1 MYTKNM
7 YTQGQK
13 FGITV
18 KVFKRNMH
26 VQQGMDS
33 AEVSSHAF
41 CSTSTGVIGF

>member
-1 MYTKNM
+1 M

-33 AEVSSHAF
+33 AEVSAALP
-41 CSTSTGVIGF
+41 TGVIGF